1 LRRALTAVA
10 LGLTLTV
17 PVAGTA
23 LARDMADVGS
33 GPKPAPAA
41 AAKVAAGLRAYFVI
55 TAPNDTAGAKSAIT
69 SSGGTVYAS
78 YDAIGVIV
86 AHSSSSTFASTMRN
100 VTGVQKVGATRTT
113 DVPADAANPP
123 IPTLPSETTPTA
135 SETSRY
141 DMTNIG
147 ADKAWAV
154 NQGSAGVTVGIL
166 DTGVDDQHYDLK
178 DNFDATKSASCAY
191 GKLDTRA
198 GAWRPVGEH
207 GTHVA
212 GTIAAAKNGKGMV
225 GVAPK
230 VHIAAVRVA
239 EKDTQLFF
247 PENTVCAFVFAGDQ
261 GFAVTNNSYYT
272 DPWLFNCPSDVDQA
286 AILEGIKRA
295 VAYSEN
301 KGVLNVAAAG
311 NKNYNLA
318 NKTTDTTSPDDS
330 TPTTR
335 NVTNDCLSAPT
346 ELPGVVEVAALTSSN
361 TKSSY
366 SNYGTGKIN
375 IAAPGDNVYST
386 VPGGG
391 YQTMSGTSM
400 ASPHVAGVAALL
412 KSVNPSAT
420 PADLRAKLAA
430 QADDLACP
438 TSDSRC
444 TGTTAVNSFYGEG
457 RTDAYE
463 AVSTGTPGNTVTVT
477 NPGNQTGTVGTA
489 ASLQIQASSS
499 GTTETLTYSATGL
512 PTGLTINAS
521 TGLISGTPTTAA
533 SYNVTV
539 TAKDSTGATGSTTF
553 TWTINPGGGGTCS
566 GQKLGNPGFESG
578 NTVWTA
584 TAGVVDNSSSPAAR
598 TGNWKAW
605 LDGYGSSH
613 TDTLSQSVAV
623 PSGCKATLTFWL
635 KITTAETTT
644 SVAYDKL
651 TVTAGST
658 TLATYS
664 NLNKTSDYVQKTF
677 DLSQFAGQ
685 TVTIKFNGV
694 EDSSLQTS
702 FLIDDTALTTT

>member
-1 LRRALTAVA
+1 
-10 LGLTLTV
+10 
-17 PVAGTA
+17 
-23 LARDMADVGS
+23 M
-33 GPKPAPAA
+33 
-41 AAKVAAGLRAYFVI
+41 
-55 TAPNDTAGAKSAIT
+55 
-69 SSGGTVYAS
+69 
-78 YDAIGVIV
+78 
-86 AHSSSSTFASTMRN
+86 
-100 VTGVQKVGATRTT
+100 
-113 DVPADAANPP
+113 
-123 IPTLPSETTPTA
+123 
-135 SETSRY
+135 
-141 DMTNIG
+141 
-147 ADKAWAV
+147 
-154 NQGSAGVTVGIL
+154 
-166 DTGVDDQHYDLK
+166 
-178 DNFDATKSASCAY
+178 
-191 GKLDTRA
+191 
-198 GAWRPVGEH
+198 
-207 GTHVA
+207 
-212 GTIAAAKNGKGMV
+212 
-225 GVAPK
+225 
-230 VHIAAVRVA
+230 
-239 EKDTQLFF
+239 
-247 PENTVCAFVFAGDQ
+247 
-261 GFAVTNNSYYT
+261 
-272 DPWLFNCPSDVDQA
+272 
-286 AILEGIKRA
+286 
-295 VAYSEN
+295 
-301 KGVLNVAAAG
+301 LNVAAAG